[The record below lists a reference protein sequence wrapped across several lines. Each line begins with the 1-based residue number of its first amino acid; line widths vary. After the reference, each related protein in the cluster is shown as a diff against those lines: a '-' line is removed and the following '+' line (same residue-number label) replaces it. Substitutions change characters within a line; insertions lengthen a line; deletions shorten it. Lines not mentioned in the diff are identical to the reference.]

1 MKKKLL
7 QIFLFCFISILLL
20 SCSGKKN
27 ASAAVEAE
35 SVKSEQSKID
45 FDLSG
50 MNYNMVSAITFE
62 MLIEPEKYINK
73 SVKMRG
79 SFHTEIYEGKRYFSV
94 IVWDATQCCPAGLDF
109 IPPQELEFPKDFPQE
124 GESITVTG
132 KMLLDENEDLIYTA
146 SSMEV

>member
-7 QIFLFCFISILLL
+7 QIFLFCFISILIL

-27 ASAAVEAE
+27 ASAAAEAE

-45 FDLSG
+45 YDLSG

-79 SFHTEIYEGKRYFSV
+79 SFQPV
-94 IVWDATQCCPAGLDF
+94 P
-109 IPPQELEFPKDFPQE
+109 
-124 GESITVTG
+124 
-132 KMLLDENEDLIYTA
+132 DLCGI
-146 SSMEV
+146 